1 MEFKIRDD
9 FTIKSL
15 DRPDLDSLRR
25 SQNLTTYNTDKL
37 SQAVSYFLNLINK
50 IDTSEKPIGINY
62 GGLSFLTVAF
72 ALAII
77 KSKKDTALII
87 EDTVV
92 RSGDDLNLFSHFFI
106 AGPKWRGPKSS
117 ILPLVDEQPQHRSY
131 IDSVS
136 TMDAV
141 EAWTGREKL
150 TFEFGK
156 DVKTYVMN
164 LNSTKLELLTTSG
177 LMEESSVVAAMNN
190 YIYDDDYCVLNRTFN
205 HVGVATLVI
214 YPSLFKARSVALIDH
229 INQWNVACED
239 ATHVHMS
246 YQMIQQ
252 GFKLPKKLRTLST
265 GGYHFS
271 IDCLNYVYS
280 MSDID
285 RIVDCYGT
293 GFCPPPLA
301 IRELTKENSFGLQ
314 PFKWVN
320 SIVFPR
326 MINTDDGPQML
337 LESNHVLFKG
347 IMSASNDGKSI
358 GTRDIVE
365 QVNDDTFYLYGNSMT
380 YVRVLDSRI
389 TTTELQ
395 KMLDSVCSNVSI
407 EFTTKQGTKFPK
419 LITNIFNKEQLE
431 KFVVDNKVE
440 ADVEYTND

>member
-1 MEFKIRDD
+1 MIL
-9 FTIKSL
+9 IKW
-15 DRPDLDSLRR
+15 
-25 SQNLTTYNTDKL
+25 
-37 SQAVSYFLNLINK
+37 
-50 IDTSEKPIGINY
+50 
-62 GGLSFLTVAF
+62 SFLWSVVLEEPGIF
-72 ALAII
+72 PGFLYKII

-280 MSDID
+280 MSEHKDNKEIKMQV
-285 RIVDCYGT
+285 REKATGQVLYVDAQEAKTY
-293 GFCPPPLA
+293 LA
-301 IRELTKENSFGLQ
+301 SQGWEVVKETAKKVVKEEVAEK
-314 PFKWVN
+314 PETIK
-320 SIVFPR
+320 
-326 MINTDDGPQML
+326 
-337 LESNHVLFKG
+337 EKKKG
-347 IMSASNDGKSI
+347 
-358 GTRDIVE
+358 
-365 QVNDDTFYLYGNSMT
+365 
-380 YVRVLDSRI
+380 
-389 TTTELQ
+389 
-395 KMLDSVCSNVSI
+395 
-407 EFTTKQGTKFPK
+407 
-419 LITNIFNKEQLE
+419 IFNKLF
-431 KFVVDNKVE
+431 KD
-440 ADVEYTND
+440 